1 MKNILIGLTV
11 FGIALGIGLFSVS
24 YATNLTVNEVIEN
37 AENTIDTQLDEME
50 AMVFGDNPKFDDDD
64 YDQKGFEMKSEYHS
78 QKAVIFEDNQVTQE
92 EIDSITY
99 TKLKEKL
106 LEEYATELEDGVITE
121 EELTAH
127 KEAKKAEH
135 EAMHAEKDAIF
146 EDNQVTQEEIDALTN
161 TKLKDHLT
169 EEYASELEDGVISED
184 ELKSGH
190 ENHKGKGHKKG
201 RGMHG
206 HDHNDHDHDDDY
218 DDDDDE

>member
-11 FGIALGIGLFSVS
+11 FGLALGIGLFSVS
-24 YATNLTVNEVIEN
+24 YATNLTVNEVVEN
-37 AENTIDTQLDEME
+37 AEITIDTQLDEIE
-50 AMVFGDNPKFDDDD
+50 AVVFGDNPKFDDDD
-64 YDQKGFEMKSEYHS
+64 YDHKGFEMKSEYHS
-78 QKAVIFEDNQVTQE
+78 QKAAIFEDNQVTQE

-121 EELTAH
+121 EELAAH

-161 TKLKDHLT
+161 TKLKDRLT
-169 EEYASELEDGVISED
+169 ERYASELEDGVVTEE

-201 RGMHG
+201 RGMH
-206 HDHNDHDHDDDY
+206 DHDD
-218 DDDDDE
+218 E

>member
-11 FGIALGIGLFSVS
+11 FGLALGIGLFSVS
-24 YATNLTVNEVIEN
+24 YATNLTVNEVVEN
-37 AENTIDTQLDEME
+37 AEITIDTQLDEME
-50 AMVFGDNPKFDDDD
+50 AVVFGDNPKFDNDD
-64 YDQKGFEMKSEYHS
+64 YDHKGFEMKSEYHP
-78 QKAVIFEDNQVTQE
+78 QKAAIFEDNQATQE

-106 LEEYATELEDGVITE
+106 LEEYATELEDGVVTE
-121 EELTAH
+121 EELAAH

-161 TKLKDHLT
+161 TKLKERLT
-169 EEYASELEDGVISED
+169 ERYASELEDGVVTEE

-201 RGMHG
+201 RGMH
-206 HDHNDHDHDDDY
+206 DHDD
-218 DDDDDE
+218 E

>member
-1 MKNILIGLTV
+1 MKKSLLIGLAVLVLATITGGV
-11 FGIALGIGLFSVS
+11 VYASELEQIADNVES
-24 YATNLTVNEVIEN
+24 NLESSFDNVESTFDNIESK
-37 AENTIDTQLDEME
+37 
-50 AMVFGDNPKFDDDD
+50 FDNDNYSDDDD
-64 YDQKGFEMKSEYHS
+64 YDHKGFEMKGEYHS
-78 QKAVIFEDNQVTQE
+78 ERNAIFEDNQVTQE
-92 EIDSITY
+92 EIDALTY
-99 TKLKEKL
+99 TKLKEHL
-106 LEEYATELEDGVITE
+106 LEEFATELEDGVITE
-121 EELTAH
+121 EELAAH

-135 EAMHAEKDAIF
+135 EAMHSEKDAIF

-161 TKLKDHLT
+161 SKLKDHLT

-206 HDHNDHDHDDDY
+206 HDHDDDDY

>member
-11 FGIALGIGLFSVS
+11 FGLALGIGLFSVS
-24 YATNLTVNEVIEN
+24 YATNLTVNEVVEN
-37 AENTIDTQLDEME
+37 AEITIDTQLDEME
-50 AMVFGDNPKFDDDD
+50 AVVFGDNPKFDNDD
-64 YDQKGFEMKSEYHS
+64 YDHKGFEMKSEYHP
-78 QKAVIFEDNQVTQE
+78 QKAAIFEDNQVTQE
-92 EIDSITY
+92 EIESITY

-121 EELTAH
+121 EELAAH

-161 TKLKDHLT
+161 TKLKDRLT
-169 EEYASELEDGVISED
+169 ERYASELEDGVVTEE

-201 RGMHG
+201 RGMH
-206 HDHNDHDHDDDY
+206 DHDD
-218 DDDDDE
+218 E